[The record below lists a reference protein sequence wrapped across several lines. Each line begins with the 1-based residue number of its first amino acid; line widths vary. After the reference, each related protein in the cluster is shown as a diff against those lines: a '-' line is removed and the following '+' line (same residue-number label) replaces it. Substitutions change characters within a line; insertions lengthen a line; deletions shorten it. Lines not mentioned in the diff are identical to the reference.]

1 MPDLAAE
8 VRSPS
13 TWRFDVGVKKAGYE
27 RHGVQELWL
36 VDTVART
43 VLVYRRSSTGCAAFD
58 VALELAEDERLTCP
72 LLPEFALAVAVADIF
87 RLPERSRITARTLAA
102 PTGCRQARRP

>member
-27 RHGVQELWL
+27 RHGLQELWL
-36 VDTVART
+36 VDTVVRT
-43 VLVYRRSSTGCAAFD
+43 VLVYRRSSAGCAAFD

-72 LLPEFALAVAVADIF
+72 LVPEFALAVADIF
-87 RLPERSRITARTLAA
+87 RSAA
-102 PTGCRQARRP
+102 G